1 MCFLSFRVHQIL
13 SVPISVPINF
23 RVRWFPCP
31 SIAVSG
37 HFRVRRFPHPLISA
51 SVNYRV
57 RQFPRP
63 LISVYVS
70 YRVRRSPCP
79 LISES
84 IDIQIRW
91 FILVWGVLLAIW
103 CLSAIAYLLIN
114 PTVQLTHLPVWERA
128 VSVKQQILQ
137 EGLVKYQQASGV
149 DFPGLQQFSRLF
161 WTVQIR
167 WEKHFYHVLFS
178 SIASPSPLLVDI
190 AFWWGHEQ

>member
-1 MCFLSFRVHQIL
+1 MSVDFL
-13 SVPISVPINF
+13 
-23 RVRWFPCP
+23 
-31 SIAVSG
+31 
-37 HFRVRRFPHPLISA
+37 VRRFPRLSISASIDFRVHWFPRPSISA
-51 SVNYRV
+51 SVNFRV

-63 LISVYVS
+63 LISVYVNFH
-70 YRVRRSPCP
+70 VRRCPCP

-84 IDIQIRW
+84 IYIQIRW
-91 FILVWGVLLAIW
+91 FILVWGVLLAMW

-190 AFWWGHEQ
+190 AFWWGH